1 MTNWGFLGAGSIARS
16 SLAPAVHA
24 DGSATLHSVASTS
37 PERARALAPLRA
49 HSSYDALL
57 QDPDV
62 DVVYIALHNSVHCR
76 WTEAALR
83 AGKHVVCEK
92 PLGLSAG
99 EVDTMVR
106 AAADTGRLL
115 VEAAWN
121 RWHPRTRDLESMI
134 EDGSIGTVTSV
145 SARFDGLAPSPEN
158 YRRDPA
164 LGGGALLDVGY
175 YAVSAAL
182 AAFGWRD
189 PKVVW
194 AKQDRWDIGSADR
207 ESACLLEFPGNGVA
221 EIHCSLNGSRAE
233 EFTVT
238 GTAGTLRLSAPA
250 FCAAAA
256 PALLTGAGRA
266 PRSYPALDPYRF
278 MVQAVEKAATGRPG
292 YLVPLEQSRLIASTI
307 DAVRNH
313 SLAGP
318 DQADDV

>member
-1 MTNWGFLGAGSIARS
+1 MTNWGFLGAGSIAHS

-24 DGSATLHSVASTS
+24 DPGATLHSVASS
-37 PERARALAPLRA
+37 SSERARALAPRKA
-49 HSSYDALL
+49 YSSYEALL
-57 QDPDV
+57 RDSEV
-62 DVVYIALHNSVHCR
+62 DVVYIALHNSAHCH

-83 AGKHVVCEK
+83 AGKHVICEK
-92 PLGLSAG
+92 PLGLSAT
-99 EVDTMVR
+99 EVDTMIR

-134 EDGSIGTVTSV
+134 ANGAIGTVTGV
-145 SARFDGLAPSPEN
+145 TARFDGLAPPPGN

-182 AAFGWRD
+182 AAFGWLA

-207 ESACLLEFPGNGVA
+207 ESSCLLEFPGGGVA
-221 EIHCSLNGSRAE
+221 EIHCSLNGSHAE

-238 GTAGTLRLSAPA
+238 GATGELGLSAPA
-250 FCAAAA
+250 FCAATA
-256 PALLTGAGRA
+256 PAVLTGAGRTS
-266 PRSYPALDPYRF
+266 RTYPALDPYRF
-278 MVQAVEKAATGRPG
+278 MVQAVEKAVTGRPG
-292 YLVPLEQSRLIASTI
+292 YLVPLAQSRLIASTI
-307 DAVRNH
+307 DAVRSH
-313 SLAGP
+313 CLAGS
-318 DQADDV
+318 DQADG